1 MKRHPRL
8 NTAQLRHVDLLER
21 VIDAV
26 THDWPPGMAY
36 MAVSEY
42 CARRSEI
49 DLLELVR
56 VRRRVQR
63 QLGTHIYCLARTL
76 HNRPSRSRVVINPSD
91 RVGWPT
97 AAGTARH
104 HNRRTTGRAPAP
116 SHGARSALIVAPEC
130 DPSTIQCQGWAPGKT
145 GPTLLFCPDTP

>member
-26 THDWPPGMAY
+26 THDWPPGLAY

-63 QLGTHIYCLARTL
+63 QLGTHIYCLARTIFTTDQAVL
-76 HNRPSRSRVVINPSD
+76 EWSSIPAIELGGRRPRELLA
-91 RVGWPT
+91 T
-97 AAGTARH
+97 
-104 HNRRTTGRAPAP
+104 TTGARRVERLLRAMEHGVP
-116 SHGARSALIVAPEC
+116 S
-130 DPSTIQCQGWAPGKT
+130 
-145 GPTLLFCPDTP
+145 